1 MLFETESTGLIIG
14 TDEAGRGPLAGPV
27 YAAAVV
33 LPVDFPFEILND
45 SKKLTEKQR
54 ILAAPLIRE
63 KALAWAVSWVSAEE
77 IDRINILNASM
88 KAMALAVSDVCEL
101 LKAKGLVPSLVMAD
115 GNRRPPVDL
124 PCVPVVKGDSK
135 IHEIMA
141 ASILAKTERDAYM
154 CGLAKKWPCYG
165 FEIHKGY
172 PTKSHLRALQQ
183 FGPCPEH
190 RLTFSGVCQH

>member
-1 MLFETESTGLIIG
+1 MEDTGLIIG

-27 YAAAVV
+27 YAAAVA
-33 LPVDFPFEILND
+33 LPPDFPFEILND
-45 SKKLTEKQR
+45 SKKMTEKQR
-54 ILAAPLIRE
+54 MQAAPIIKE
-63 KALAWAVSWVSAEE
+63 KALAWAVCSVSAEE

-88 KAMALAVSDVCEL
+88 KAMSLAVSKVCEQL
-101 LKAKGLVPSLVMAD
+101 RATGIEPSLVMAD

-141 ASILAKTERDAYM
+141 ASILAKTERDLYM
-154 CGLAKKWPCYG
+154 CELAKKWPCYG

-172 PTKSHLRALQQ
+172 PTRSHYRALQD

-190 RLTFSGVCQH
+190 RLTFSGVCQR